1 MTTGN
6 IFANLTILSLEQAI
20 VVPYFTYRLVLD
32 GARVIRLEH
41 PVIHDPNRLVG
52 DKVMAEERMNAYY
65 LTINAGKKALTLNLK
80 EKRGREILHELI
92 RKLKVDIF
100 VTNQLPKNYTK
111 LGIDYETL
119 AALKDDLIWIGVT
132 GFGPQSNEG
141 AYDPIL
147 QARSA
152 LMDLTG
158 EADGTPQVLGVPLP
172 DMGSSEQVYGLA
184 MKALYKRA
192 LTGSGTRIDF
202 SMFRSSVSWHAINIP
217 MTASFNKKLTRRGNT
232 HEFFAP
238 VSVFRTSDAFIYLAV
253 GNDRQWQ
260 ALTGLPGFEKLN
272 QEGYRNNAGR
282 IADVKNL
289 NRLLNEITSSF
300 TTAELL
306 RQFNAITVPASKI
319 NSLSD
324 MIEDELIKDELLSA
338 EDPASGRKITLSPPP
353 HATDYLRK
361 CDRKL
366 DFPPRLGQHNSDIYG
381 AGLGFSEDEIS
392 RLHEEKI
399 I

>member
-1 MTTGN
+1 MTTDN
-6 IFANLTILSLEQAI
+6 LFKNLTVLSLEQAI

-32 GARVIRLEH
+32 GALVVRLEH
-41 PVIHDPNRLVG
+41 PLMHDPNRLVG
-52 DKVMAEERMNAYY
+52 DRVMNEERMNAYF
-65 LTINAGKKALTLNLK
+65 LTINSGKKDLTLNLK
-80 EKRGREILHELI
+80 EARGQEILHELI
-92 RKLKVDIF
+92 KKLDVDIF
-100 VTNQLPKNYTK
+100 VTNQLPKNYPK

-119 AALKDDLIWIGVT
+119 SAIKKDLIWIGVT
-132 GFGPQSNEG
+132 GFGPDSNEG

-147 QARSA
+147 QARAA

-158 EADGTPQVLGVPLP
+158 EIEGSPQVLGVPLP

-184 MKALYKRA
+184 MRALYKRA
-192 LTGSGTRIDF
+192 LTGVGSRIDF

-238 VSVFRTSDAFIYLAV
+238 VSVFTTKDGFVYLAV

-260 ALTGLPGFEKLN
+260 ALTTLTGFRELD
-272 QEGYRNNAGR
+272 QERYRNNSGR

-289 NRLLNEITSSF
+289 NRLLNEITTQYSSQ
-300 TTAELL
+300 ELL
-306 RQFNAITVPASKI
+306 AQLSSITVPASKI

-324 MIEDELIKDELLSA
+324 LIEDELIKGKLLTA
-338 EDPASGRKITLSPPP
+338 TDTRSGQKITLSPPP
-353 HATDYLRK
+353 HTTEYLEE
-361 CDRKL
+361 CQQKL
-366 DFPPRLGQHNSDIYG
+366 SFPPRLGEHNQEIYG
-381 AGLGFSEDEIS
+381 GSLDLSLDEIEH
-392 RLHEEKI
+392 LKKENI